1 MERKF
6 KIPKKDD
13 NFEIFSVRML
23 KTLIKEIDE
32 IAKKT
37 NRSRNE
43 VVNKCVEYAIENLDD
58 EVKEPK

>member
-58 EVKEPK
+58 EFKEPK